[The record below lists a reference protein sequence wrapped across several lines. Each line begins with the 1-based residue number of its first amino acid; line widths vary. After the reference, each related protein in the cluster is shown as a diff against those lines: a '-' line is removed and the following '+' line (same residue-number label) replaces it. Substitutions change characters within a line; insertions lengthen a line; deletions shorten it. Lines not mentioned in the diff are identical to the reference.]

1 MIIVHHG
8 HNMIMI
14 IDHQMLMSEYLH
26 FSSQH
31 STIACL
37 GIKRDSLLFF
47 ILISLSFVKTSTYNI
62 SILKFV
68 YY

>member
-14 IDHQMLMSEYLH
+14 IDHQMLMSVNQH
-26 FSSQH
+26 FSGQN

-37 GIKRDSLLFF
+37 GIKRDSLLF
-47 ILISLSFVKTSTYNI
+47 LICLSFVKTSTYNI

-68 YY
+68 SY